1 MKQKG
6 MPIGAPLA
14 HPGPYSFQNSEFHI
28 FILEMDG
35 QEIYKWIPEK
45 VKLKEPVTVLLVA
58 SKHPQVVA
66 EGWPDME
73 YDFLDLSILTPVTVH
88 SNDSPLL
95 FPIFSYCNLDVTIAT
110 GREVYGIPYKF
121 GNVTVDYKEVDKTL
135 VCDLTRRG
143 TGLVTLKAKLDRK
156 IIEQDT
162 EFAYNLKNYLGLEL
176 NEIALKNTTRVP
188 LESTN
193 KDANRHSDASG
204 RGSYQPL
211 AEIALKLLNY
221 KEIPDVIGKGA
232 QLTELTLVTP
242 LIKLKQVHLYNNENI
257 ELEFFDSEV
266 DPFKKL
272 GNVDRI
278 IGGIKVNCDL
288 KLSTGTV
295 IK

>member
-1 MKQKG
+1 
-6 MPIGAPLA
+6 MPIGAPLV

-28 FILEMDG
+28 FILEIDG

-45 VKLKEPVTVLLVA
+45 VKLKEPVTVLLIA

-66 EGWPDME
+66 EGWPEME
-73 YDFLDLSILTPVTVH
+73 YDFLDLSILTPVEIH
-88 SNDSPLL
+88 SNDNHLL
-95 FPIFSYCNLDVTIAT
+95 FPVFSYCNLDVTIAT

-121 GNVTVDYKEVDKTL
+121 GNVTVDYNKVEKKL
-135 VCDLTRRG
+135 VCGLARRG
-143 TGLVTLKAKLDRK
+143 IGLVTLKATLGGK
-156 IIEQDT
+156 IIEQET
-162 EFAYNLKNYLGLEL
+162 EFAYNLKNCFGLEL
-176 NEIALKNTTRVP
+176 NDITLKDIMRAQ
-188 LESTN
+188 LES
-193 KDANRHSDASG
+193 ANADSNHHRNASG
-204 RGSYQPL
+204 HGAYQPL
-211 AEIALKLLNY
+211 TEIALKLLNY

-266 DPFKKL
+266 DPLKKL

-288 KLSTGTV
+288 KLSNGTV